1 MKKIIMSVVVGVVIG
16 FGLFALVLMIRQN
29 SMVSKYIDV
38 KNNYGKIEQYETIME
53 QNKSYL
59 NNYNSE
65 SSTVSINCINSIKK
79 FIEESNKTYFVGE
92 ISLKQEIS
100 AYFDSYSNKINLI
113 FEEIKNTCVLE
124 EETAN
129 TISLFMMSN
138 NLIVSEDYSDYI
150 TNYKQKAQIIPN
162 EPSTNNMTRRLLKMN
177 EAQVVELIATD
188 IFK

>member
-1 MKKIIMSVVVGVVIG
+1 MKKIIMSVVIGVGIG

-38 KNNYGKIEQYETIME
+38 KNNYGKIEQYETIMD

-65 SSTVSINCINSIKK
+65 SSAASINCINSIKK

-100 AYFDSYSNKINLI
+100 AYFDSYSNKINLV
-113 FEEIKNTCVLE
+113 FEEIKTHVL
-124 EETAN
+124 
-129 TISLFMMSN
+129 
-138 NLIVSEDYSDYI
+138 
-150 TNYKQKAQIIPN
+150 
-162 EPSTNNMTRRLLKMN
+162 
-177 EAQVVELIATD
+177 
-188 IFK
+188 

>member
-1 MKKIIMSVVVGVVIG
+1 MKKIIMSVVIGVGIG

-38 KNNYGKIEQYETIME
+38 KNNYGKIEQYETIMD

-65 SSTVSINCINSIKK
+65 SSAASINCINSIKK

-100 AYFDSYSNKINLI
+100 AYFDSYSNKINLV
-113 FEEIKNTCVLE
+113 FEEIKNTCALDE
-124 EETAN
+124 KTTSN
-129 TISLFMMSN
+129 ISLFMMTN
-138 NLIVSEDYSDYI
+138 NLIVSEDYSDYV
-150 TNYKQKAQIIPN
+150 TNYKQKAQMIPN
-162 EPSTNNMTRRLLKMN
+162 EPSTINMTRRLLKMN
-177 EAQVVELIATD
+177 EAQVVKLIIED
-188 IFK
+188 VFI